1 MSRQRWLLV
10 GVIGLLLIA
19 FVVSRNWW
27 NRPADPPS
35 KNLNKAEGTK
45 VVEDFLDS
53 VVDLRDQLDK
63 CKAGKIRYEK
73 QGEKSEINKGKQSV
87 TQLLKKVE
95 DDENWL
101 VKLEAQAPDRFNEST
116 YLTLKRFRE
125 LAAEWRT
132 EAARIKAAAEILE
145 IFWEEEEKKR
155 R

>member
-1 MSRQRWLLV
+1 MSRHRWLVVVVAGLLLV
-10 GVIGLLLIA
+10 GILVC
-19 FVVSRNWW
+19 RNWW
-27 NRPADPPS
+27 NRPAEPPP

-53 VVDLRDQLDK
+53 VVALRNQLDQCQAEK
-63 CKAGKIRYEK
+63 SRYEK
-73 QGEKSEINKGKQSV
+73 LGGKNEIKKGTQSV
-87 TQLLKKVE
+87 ALLLKMIE

-101 VKLEAQAPDRFNEST
+101 AKLEKQAPDQFNQST

-132 EAARIKAAAEILE
+132 ESAKIKVEADKLKT
-145 IFWEEEEKKR
+145 FWEEEEKKR